1 MASQAPRETDYCD
14 PPSSVEH
21 CFHTEQTASFSRSE
35 PASRAAGGSQAV
47 ADLDGWSVNAD
58 LLRLPPDPVT
68 GLVNTSDLDML
79 DLDFDQGVSWLD
91 WDLILQDVD
100 DA

>member
-1 MASQAPRETDYCD
+1 M
-14 PPSSVEH
+14 
-21 CFHTEQTASFSRSE
+21 
-35 PASRAAGGSQAV
+35 
-47 ADLDGWSVNAD
+47 NAD